1 MAKVIKCSRCGKR
14 MRRGDGWNMSFRR
27 GFLIGYLCP
36 ECQSPEENAEAEI
49 NEATLDY
56 AAGFLDQ
63 SGRQWAKSKVAM

>member
-1 MAKVIKCSRCGKR
+1 MAKVIKCSRCRRR
-14 MRRGDGWNMSFRR
+14 MRRDDGWNMTFRG
-27 GFLIGYLCP
+27 GFLIGHLCP

-56 AAGFLDQ
+56 AAGFFDQ